1 MVEHEHDLFRFESL
15 SYVLSFH
22 VDVLKG
28 FCTFNAYLPRGFVK
42 PHVENMW
49 PKTGDIL
56 TQLFLRLLNAG
67 RRLHIIFLVYL
78 TGKFT

>member
-28 FCTFNAYLPRGFVK
+28 FCTFNASLPRGFVK

-56 TQLFLRLLNAG
+56 VQLFLRLYQLLKPVEG
-67 RRLHIIFLVYL
+67 YTLFECI
-78 TGKFT
+78 